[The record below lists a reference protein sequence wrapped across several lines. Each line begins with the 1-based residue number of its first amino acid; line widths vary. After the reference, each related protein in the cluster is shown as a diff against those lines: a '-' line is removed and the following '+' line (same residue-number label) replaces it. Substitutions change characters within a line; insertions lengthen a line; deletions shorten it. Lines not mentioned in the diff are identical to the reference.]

1 MMPWRVSFLAV
12 VNSSHWHMVSIVLH
26 THLPYV
32 LHHGAWPHGSDWL
45 CEAAAE
51 CYLPLIAM
59 CDRLLEDGIRPG
71 ITFDVSPILC
81 EQLSHVDFPALFE
94 RYCHE
99 HAALASADARMFAE
113 QGAEP
118 EQTAMAATWQQW
130 YRDTAERFV
139 ELYDRDIIGQLR
151 RLQDA
156 GAIEVMTCGATH
168 GYFPLLA
175 EDVSIERQVEIA
187 VRAHHRHFG
196 RHPRGIWL
204 PECAYRPGYPWRT
217 FLPVFAY
224 SRLQHRQGIE
234 SILQRHGLQYFVTD
248 EGALKNSRPL
258 GFVDEHGQRTPFEQT
273 FGLVRQRLD
282 ERSAMDVFRV
292 GSASLPD
299 SVSVFTRHT
308 QTALQ
313 VWSGTTG
320 YPGDPDYL
328 DFHKKF
334 SNSALRYWR
343 VTDNK
348 ADMAHK
354 RPYVPQWAVDRARAH
369 GRHYAELI
377 AHTVSERQRQ
387 TTGPVVLTLPFDT
400 ELFGHWWFEGP
411 VFLEEVLRGVHASP
425 LVNSRTLAE
434 CHDAIHPDCL
444 IALAES
450 SWGRDGDHS
459 VWMNDQTQW
468 TWEREYQLEYR
479 LRALFE
485 KHPRERWTP
494 QMTRLA
500 RTIIRQVLLA
510 QSSDWQFLISTYSA
524 KDYAEMRIHNHIE
537 DARRC
542 CDIFERLAVTGHI
555 AADTMAY
562 LDDLDARDDIFE
574 AEIDL
579 YLAGHGS

>member
-1 MMPWRVSFLAV
+1 MPWRVSFLAV
-12 VNSSHWHMVSIVLH
+12 VNSPHPRMVHIVLH

-45 CEAAAE
+45 CEAVAE
-51 CYLPLIAM
+51 CYLPLIGM

-81 EQLSHVDFPALFE
+81 EQLAHKDFPDLFE
-94 RYCHE
+94 RYCHD
-99 HAALASADARMFAE
+99 HAELALADARIFAE

-118 EQTAMAATWQQW
+118 ERLAMAATWQQW
-130 YRDTAERFV
+130 YTDTVERFI
-139 ELYDRDIIGQLR
+139 ELYDRDIVGQLR
-151 RLQDA
+151 RLQDS
-156 GAIEVMTCGATH
+156 GAIEIMTCGATH

-175 EDVSIERQVEIA
+175 EDASIERQVEIA

-204 PECAYRPGYPWRT
+204 PECAYRPAYPWRT

-224 SRLQHRQGIE
+224 SRMQHRQGVE
-234 SILQRHGLQYFVTD
+234 SILRRYGLEYFVTD

-258 GFVDEHGQRTPFEQT
+258 GFVDEHGRLTSFDQT
-273 FGLVRQRLD
+273 YGLVRRRLE
-282 ERSAMDVFRV
+282 ERSPMDVVRV
-292 GSASLPD
+292 GSANSTE
-299 SVSVFTRHT
+299 SVAVFTRHT
-308 QTALQ
+308 RTALQ

-354 RPYVPQWAVDRARAH
+354 QPYVPEWAGDRAREH

-377 AHTVSERQRQ
+377 ERTVAERQGQ
-387 TTGPVVLTLPFDT
+387 TQGPVVLTLPFDT

-411 VFLEEVLRGVHASP
+411 IFLEEVLRQVHASP
-425 LVNSRTLAE
+425 LVSCTTLAE
-434 CHDAIHPDCL
+434 GYDAVQPGCL
-444 IALAES
+444 IALPES

-485 KHPRERWTP
+485 KHPRQHWTP
-494 QMTRLA
+494 QMTALA
-500 RTIIRQVLLA
+500 RTIIREVLLA
-510 QSSDWQFLISTYSA
+510 QASDWQFLISTQSA
-524 KDYAEMRIHNHIE
+524 RDYAEMRIHNHIE
-537 DARRC
+537 DARTC
-542 CDIFERLAVTGHI
+542 CDIFERLAVTGQMD
-555 AADTMAY
+555 AESQAY
-562 LDDLDARDDIFE
+562 LAELDTRDGIFE

>member
-1 MMPWRVSFLAV
+1 M
-12 VNSSHWHMVSIVLH
+12 VNFVLH

-51 CYLPLIAM
+51 CYLPLIGM

-71 ITFDVSPILC
+71 ITFDISPILC
-81 EQLSHVDFPALFE
+81 EQLAHKNFQDLFE
-94 RYCHE
+94 RYCRE
-99 HAALASADARMFAE
+99 HAELASADAGIFVE

-118 EQTAMAATWQQW
+118 ERLAMAATWKHW
-130 YRDTAERFV
+130 YTDTAERFV
-139 ELYDRDIIGQLR
+139 EVYDRDIIGQFR

-175 EDVSIERQVEIA
+175 EDASIERQVGIA
-187 VRAHHRHFG
+187 VRAHHRHFD
-196 RHPRGIWL
+196 RNPRGIWL
-204 PECAYRPGYPWRT
+204 PECAYRPEYPWRT
-217 FLPVFAY
+217 FMPVFAY
-224 SRLQHRQGIE
+224 SRLQHRQGVE
-234 SILQRHGLQYFVTD
+234 SILQRYGLEYFVTD

-258 GFVDEHGQRTPFEQT
+258 GFIDENGGRTPFDSTYGQ
-273 FGLVRQRLD
+273 VHRRLE
-282 ERSAMDVFRV
+282 ERSSMDVFRI
-292 GSASLPD
+292 GSASSSD
-299 SVSVFTRHT
+299 SVAVFTRHT

-334 SNSALRYWR
+334 NNSALRYWR

-348 ADMAHK
+348 ADMAYK
-354 RPYVPQWAVDRARAH
+354 QPYVPQWAVDRARSH

-377 AHTVSERQRQ
+377 ERTVAERRAQ
-387 TTGPVVLTLPFDT
+387 TEGPVVLTLPFDT

-411 VFLEEVLRGVHASP
+411 TFLEEVLRGVHASP
-425 LVNSRTLAE
+425 LVHSTTLAE
-434 CHDAIHPDCL
+434 SYDVVQPGCL
-444 IALAES
+444 ISLAES

-459 VWMNDQTQW
+459 VWMNEQTQW
-468 TWEREYQLEYR
+468 TWEREYQLEYQVK
-479 LRALFE
+479 ALFE
-485 KHPRERWTP
+485 KHPRQSWTP
-494 QMTRLA
+494 QMTVLA

-510 QSSDWQFLISTYSA
+510 QASDWQFLISTHSA
-524 KDYAEMRIHNHIE
+524 KDYAEMRIHNHLE

-542 CDIFERLAVTGHI
+542 CALFERLAVTGHVT
-555 AADTMAY
+555 AESQAY
-562 LDDLDARDDIFE
+562 LEELDARDDIFE

-579 YLAGHGS
+579 YLADHAS